1 LKRKLNKEKIKTKHL
16 EEKNGLLEHHN
27 QMIDTNNNQLNRSKM
42 LLLEK
47 ISNMDEHI
55 ERASVYARRICL
67 NTRQVGRDLHRYQQS
82 IAEIGAFLIDIGN
95 IGFASPLQMMMNECK
110 SCH

>member
-82 IAEIGAFLIDIGN
+82 ITETHAFLKDTGN
-95 IGFASPLQMMMNECK
+95 KGFAFPPVLLDDE
-110 SCH
+110 